1 MSKNITQKT
10 KKRNW
15 GAVIYPESLPKNWLD
30 ILVETGLQIAISP
43 LHDKDLE
50 ADGQTPK
57 KAHYHIILIFPGPT
71 TYNAV
76 LTLTKKL
83 NAL

>member
-15 GAVIYPESLPKNWLD
+15 GAVIYPESLPKNWLE
-30 ILVETGLQIAISP
+30 ILAETGLQIAISP

-57 KAHYHIILIFPGPT
+57 KAHYHIIFIYSGPT
-71 TYNAV
+71 SFNV
-76 LTLTKKL
+76 VQSLTKKL
-83 NAL
+83 TQ